1 MRACEAVEEQM
12 AAEAVAEGNGTN
24 AKDGAEADDDV
35 RSNIHEGY
43 GRQAAREGVKCG
55 GKEGGK
61 VRINEG
67 EGEDGRREDARM
79 GSYRGKGVSRGPT
92 WAAVKGWPR

>member
-35 RSNIHEGY
+35 R
-43 GRQAAREGVKCG
+43 
-55 GKEGGK
+55 K
-61 VRINEG
+61 VTHIKVME
-67 EGEDGRREDARM
+67 GRRRER
-79 GSYRGKGVSRGPT
+79 T
-92 WAAVKGWPR
+92 WSAVV